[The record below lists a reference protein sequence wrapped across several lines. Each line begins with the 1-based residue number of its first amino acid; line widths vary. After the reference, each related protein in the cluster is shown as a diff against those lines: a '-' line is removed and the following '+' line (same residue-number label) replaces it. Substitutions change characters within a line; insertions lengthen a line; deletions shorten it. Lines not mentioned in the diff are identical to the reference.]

1 MNNNFEVNEK
11 GQRIYEGIT
20 FGEEN
25 KPVEFNSI
33 SFNDRYDLQRS
44 VYNPQTIIEISK
56 IGRVE
61 LFEGLEIDVYGD
73 INNTWF
79 LGSDVARLIDYT
91 EVRPGTYDV
100 RAMLKNMDQTMVC
113 TFRDSCSTLST
124 TTPNLGGNPDKL
136 FINEI
141 GLYTK
146 LASSRKLEARK
157 YMIMI
162 FERLRAIRM
171 VTGELAFTHNTY
183 QQFDEINSLFRDS
196 RVGKNKVLELIEQR
210 TGSKFEDGDDD
221 FNYFKFLSD
230 AGLVTLD
237 EEGLIIDYDNKC
249 IRCIENNLLGKH
261 FFTPDYFKYDG
272 VVLVNQ
278 YLNSLNF

>member
-1 MNNNFEVNEK
+1 MKNYEVNEK
-11 GQRIYEGIT
+11 GQRVYEGIT

-25 KPVEFNSI
+25 KPTEMNLI
-33 SFNDRYDLQRS
+33 PFNDRYDLQRS

-146 LASSRKLEARK
+146 LASSRKPEARK

-171 VTGELAFTHNTY
+171 VTGALAFTHNTY

-210 TGSKFEDGDDD
+210 TGAKFEDGGDDL
-221 FNYFKFLSD
+221 NYFKFLSD

-261 FFTPDYFKYDG
+261 FYTPDYFKYDG

>member
-1 MNNNFEVNEK
+1 MKNYEVNEK
-11 GQRIYEGIT
+11 GQRVYEGMT

-25 KPVEFNSI
+25 KPTEMNLI
-33 SFNDRYDLQRS
+33 PFNDRYDLQRS

-91 EVRPGTYDV
+91 EVRPGVYDV
-100 RAMLKNMDQTMVC
+100 RDMTKNLDQNMIC
-113 TFRDSCSTLST
+113 IFRDSCSALST
-124 TTPNLGGNPDKL
+124 TTSNLGGNPNKL

-221 FNYFKFLSD
+221 LNYFKFLSD

-237 EEGLIIDYDNKC
+237 EEGLIVDYDNKC

-261 FFTPDYFKYDG
+261 FYTPDYFKYDG
-272 VVLVNQ
+272 ILLINQ

>member
-1 MNNNFEVNEK
+1 MNL
-11 GQRIYEGIT
+11 I
-20 FGEEN
+20 
-25 KPVEFNSI
+25 P
-33 SFNDRYDLQRS
+33 FNDRYDLQRS

-79 LGSDVARLIDYT
+79 LGSDVARLIDYVQLKDGSYNVSDMT
-91 EVRPGTYDV
+91 KSLDDS
-100 RAMLKNMDQTMVC
+100 MLCLFKVVTNSIALS
-113 TFRDSCSTLST
+113 DSIVNSV
-124 TTPNLGGNPDKL
+124 GNPDKL

-146 LASSRKLEARK
+146 LASSRKPEARK

-171 VTGELAFTHNTY
+171 VTGELAFTYNTY

-221 FNYFKFLSD
+221 LNYFKFLSD

-237 EEGLIIDYDNKC
+237 EEGLIVDYDNKC

>member
-44 VYNPQTIIEISK
+44 VYNSQTVLEISR

-61 LFEGLEIDVYGD
+61 LFEGLEIDAYGD

-79 LGSDVARLIDYT
+79 LGTDVARLIDYKQ
-91 EVRPGTYDV
+91 VKPGVYDV
-100 RAMLKNMDQTMVC
+100 KDMLKNTDPNTIC
-113 TFRDSCSTLST
+113 IFRDISNALSVT
-124 TTPNLGGNPDKL
+124 TSVGGNPNKL

-146 LASSRKLEARK
+146 LASSRKPEARK

-171 VTGELAFTHNTY
+171 VTGELAFTHNTF
-183 QQFDEINSLFRDS
+183 QQFNEINYLFRDS
-196 RVGKNKVLELIEQR
+196 RVGKNKVLELVEQR
-210 TGSKFEDGDDD
+210 TGTKFEDGDDD
-221 FNYFKFLSD
+221 LNYFKFLSD

-261 FFTPDYFKYDG
+261 FYTPDYFKYDG

>member
-1 MNNNFEVNEK
+1 MKNYEVNEK
-11 GQRIYEGIT
+11 GQRVYEGMT

-25 KPVEFNSI
+25 KPTEMNLI
-33 SFNDRYDLQRS
+33 PFNDRYDLQRS
-44 VYNPQTIIEISK
+44 VYNPQTIMEISK

-221 FNYFKFLSD
+221 LNYFKFLSD

-237 EEGLIIDYDNKC
+237 EEGLIVDYDNKC

-261 FFTPDYFKYDG
+261 FYTPDYFKYDG
-272 VVLVNQ
+272 ILLINQ

>member
-1 MNNNFEVNEK
+1 MKNYEVNEK
-11 GQRIYEGIT
+11 GQRVYEGMT
-20 FGEEN
+20 FGEE
-25 KPVEFNSI
+25 KQPVEFNSI
-33 SFNDRYDLQRS
+33 PFNDRYELQRTI
-44 VYNPQTIIEISK
+44 YNPDTILEIDK

-113 TFRDSCSTLST
+113 TFRDNCSTLST
-124 TTPNLGGNPDKL
+124 TNIGKGNPDKL

-183 QQFDEINSLFRDS
+183 EQFDEINSLFRDS
-196 RVGKNKVLELIEQR
+196 RVGKNKILELIEKR
-210 TGSKFEDGDDD
+210 TGAKFEEGEDDLK
-221 FNYFKFLSD
+221 YFKLLSD

-237 EEGLIIDYDNKC
+237 DEGLIVNYDNRC
-249 IRCIENNLLGKH
+249 IRCVENNVLGKH

-272 VVLVNQ
+272 VMMMNQ
-278 YLNSLNF
+278 YLNSLS

>member
-33 SFNDRYDLQRS
+33 SFNDRYELQRS
-44 VYNPQTIIEISK
+44 VYNSQTVLEISR

-221 FNYFKFLSD
+221 LNYFKFLSD

-261 FFTPDYFKYDG
+261 FYTPDYFKYDG